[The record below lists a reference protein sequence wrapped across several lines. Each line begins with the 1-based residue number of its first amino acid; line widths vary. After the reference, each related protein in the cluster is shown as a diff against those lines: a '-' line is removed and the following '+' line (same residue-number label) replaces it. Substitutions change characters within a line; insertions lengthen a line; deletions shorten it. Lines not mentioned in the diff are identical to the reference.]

1 MIEKKGGMMH
11 AYANSKAHCTAD
23 WGQIL
28 INQLF
33 ALPSSKTQTAQSWT
47 QSRDV
52 LKCYCKMHRQWT
64 YDERFFSKISQKIG
78 RFGQMGQMNCGVFGV
93 YPVPVKGQLIS
104 KCPFGDIVWTKIPTK
119 FFPEILP

>member
-33 ALPSSKTQTAQSWT
+33 ALPSPKTQTAQSWT

-52 LKCYCKMHRQWT
+52 LKCFCKMHRQWT
-64 YDERFFSKISQKIG
+64 CDERFEKEYPQKIVTNKG
-78 RFGQMGQMNCGVFGV
+78 CAINFVRYSNCAR
-93 YPVPVKGQLIS
+93 K
-104 KCPFGDIVWTKIPTK
+104 WM
-119 FFPEILP
+119 